1 MNLVGSSPAFLAYV
15 AVYALAVVG
24 CGVGLYKATR
34 IEDAD
39 TRRGMVGLLLCSG
52 GWAALELGYLL
63 TPGTLGYAFYL
74 GSLVVGLATVGA
86 WLYFCSAYTGR
97 SFHRDR
103 RYRVVAVGLYLGIVG
118 VKLTNPFHGL
128 YFATQFVTDPFP
140 HLAISHGVFHWVVT
154 GLSYALVSVGFF
166 MLFELFLEADY
177 DTRPLGVLVGVTALP
192 VVLDIVGYVSDVLL
206 DINHEPLGVALFA
219 VGVLYVFDEAFL
231 AVQLTDGVD
240 DAVVYLDDDGHIRES
255 NGKAQR
261 LFPTLDGSRG
271 EALDTVLPAVTEI
284 LETDEQILER
294 NRNGGAEYYLIS
306 DTSFSLGQVDI
317 GRMLVFTD
325 VTESERR
332 RRELDR
338 QNEQLEGFATAI
350 RHELLNTLQIITGR
364 VSVAGDALD
373 RGEVDLAKDSLQSTS
388 ETAARMSEIVD
399 GLATLARHGQTVDE
413 TMAVDLRTA
422 VGGAWDRADTDGLAM
437 AADVE
442 GRVIAD
448 PTRLRDL
455 FESGFRFAAHNGAS
469 TVTVEREADEIVITD
484 DGDPAG
490 ETAPEAFFEYGGAMP
505 DAAAGM
511 TLPNLRML
519 ARTHGWDVTLDTEY
533 QDGVRIVISNVTL
546 AGPLEN

>member
-1 MNLVGSSPAFLAYV
+1 M
-15 AVYALAVVG
+15 
-24 CGVGLYKATR
+24 
-34 IEDAD
+34 EDPD

-52 GWAALELGYLL
+52 GWAALQLGFLI

-97 SFHRDR
+97 AFHRNR
-103 RYRVVAVGLYLGIVG
+103 LYRAVAVSVYLAVVA

-128 YFATQFVTDPFP
+128 YFATQFASDPFP
-140 HLAISHGVFHWVVT
+140 HLAITHGVFHWVVT
-154 GLSYALVSVGFF
+154 GLSYALVTVGFF

-177 DTRPLGVLVGVTALP
+177 DTRPLGVLVGITALP
-192 VVLDIVGYVSDVLL
+192 VILDIVGYVSDLLL

-219 VGVLYVFDEAFL
+219 LGVLYVYDEAFL

-240 DAVVYLDDDGHIRES
+240 EAVVYLDDDGYIKEA

-261 LFPTLDGSRG
+261 LFPALSGSRG
-271 EALDTVLPAVTEI
+271 QNLETVLPAVTEI
-284 LETDEQILER
+284 LQTDEQILER
-294 NRNGGAEYYLIS
+294 NRGGGAEYYLVS
-306 DTSFSLGQVDI
+306 DTSFSLGQVNI

-364 VSVAGDALD
+364 VSVAGNALD
-373 RGEVDLAKDSLQSTS
+373 RGEVDLARDSLRSTS
-388 ETAARMSEIVD
+388 ETAERMSEIVN
-399 GLATLARHGQTVDE
+399 GLATLARHGQTIDE
-413 TMAVDLRTA
+413 TTAVDLRPI
-422 VGGAWDRADTDGLAM
+422 VDGAWERADTNGLTM

-442 GRVIAD
+442 GQVIAD

-455 FESGFRFAAHNGAS
+455 FESGFTFAAHNDAS
-469 TVTVEREADEIVITD
+469 TVTVSREADEIVITD
-484 DGDPAG
+484 DGTPAG
-490 ETAPEAFFEYGGAMP
+490 ETASDAFFEYGGAIP

-533 QDGVRIVISNVTL
+533 QDGVRVVISNVT
-546 AGPLEN
+546 APGPLEN

>member
-1 MNLVGSSPAFLAYV
+1 MNLIGSSPAFLGYV
-15 AVYALAVVG
+15 AAYTLAAVG
-24 CGVGLYKATR
+24 CSVGLYRAAR
-34 IEDAD
+34 IEDPD

-52 GWAALELGYLL
+52 GWAALELGFLI

-97 SFHRDR
+97 AFHRNR
-103 RYRVVAVGLYLGIVG
+103 LYRAVAVSVYLAVVA

-128 YFATQFVTDPFP
+128 YFATQFVADPFP
-140 HLAISHGVFHWVVT
+140 HLAITHGVFHWVVT
-154 GLSYALVSVGFF
+154 GLSYALVTVGFF

-177 DTRPLGVLVGVTALP
+177 DTRPLGVLVGITALP
-192 VVLDIVGYVSDVLL
+192 VILDIVGYVSDLLL

-219 VGVLYVFDEAFL
+219 LGVLYVYDEAFL

-240 DAVVYLDDDGHIRES
+240 EAVVYLDDDGCIKET

-261 LFPTLDGSRG
+261 LFPALSGSRG
-271 EALDTVLPAVTEI
+271 QSLETVLPAVTEI
-284 LETDEQILER
+284 LQTDGQILER
-294 NRNGGAEYYLIS
+294 NRDAGSKYYLVS

-317 GRMLVFTD
+317 GRMVVFTD
-325 VTESERR
+325 VTESEQR
-332 RRELDR
+332 RRELAR

-373 RGEVDLAKDSLQSTS
+373 RGEVSLARDSLQSTS
-388 ETAARMSEIVD
+388 ETAERMSEIVD
-399 GLATLARHGQTVDE
+399 GLATLARHGQTIDETTAVDIEPVVDE
-413 TMAVDLRTA
+413 
-422 VGGAWDRADTDGLAM
+422 AWERADTDGLTM

-442 GRVIAD
+442 GQVIAD

-455 FESGFRFAAHNGAS
+455 FESGFTFAAHNDAS
-469 TVTVEREADEIVITD
+469 TVTVSREADEIVITD
-484 DGDPAG
+484 DGTPAG
-490 ETAPEAFFEYGGAMP
+490 EIAADAFFEYGGAIP

-533 QDGVRIVISNVTL
+533 QDGVRVVISNVTVP
-546 AGPLEN
+546 GPLEN

>member
-1 MNLVGSSPAFLAYV
+1 MNLIGSSPAFLAYV
-15 AVYALAVVG
+15 AAYALAAAG
-24 CGVGLYKATR
+24 CGVGLYRAAR
-34 IEDAD
+34 MEDPD

-52 GWAALELGYLL
+52 GWAALQLGFLI

-97 SFHRDR
+97 AFHRNR
-103 RYRVVAVGLYLGIVG
+103 LYRAVAVSVYLAVVA

-128 YFATQFVTDPFP
+128 YFATQFASDPFP
-140 HLAISHGVFHWVVT
+140 HLAITHGVFHWVVT
-154 GLSYALVSVGFF
+154 GLSYALVTVGFF

-177 DTRPLGVLVGVTALP
+177 DTRPLGVLVGITALP
-192 VVLDIVGYVSDVLL
+192 VILDIVGYVSDLLL

-219 VGVLYVFDEAFL
+219 LGVLYVYDEAFL

-240 DAVVYLDDDGHIRES
+240 EAVVYLDDDGYIKEA

-261 LFPTLDGSRG
+261 LFPALSGSRG
-271 EALDTVLPAVTEI
+271 QNLETVLPAVTEI
-284 LETDEQILER
+284 LQTDEQILER
-294 NRNGGAEYYLIS
+294 NRGGGAEYYLVS
-306 DTSFSLGQVDI
+306 DTSFSLGQVNI

-364 VSVAGDALD
+364 VSVAGNALD
-373 RGEVDLAKDSLQSTS
+373 RGEVDLARDSLRSTS
-388 ETAARMSEIVD
+388 ETAERMSEIVN
-399 GLATLARHGQTVDE
+399 GLATLARHGQTIDE
-413 TMAVDLRTA
+413 TTAVDLRPI
-422 VGGAWDRADTDGLAM
+422 VDGAWERADTNGLTM

-442 GRVIAD
+442 GQVIAD

-455 FESGFRFAAHNGAS
+455 FESGFTFAAHNDAS
-469 TVTVEREADEIVITD
+469 TVTVSREADEIVITD
-484 DGDPAG
+484 DGTPAG
-490 ETAPEAFFEYGGAMP
+490 ETASDAFFEYGGAIP

-533 QDGVRIVISNVTL
+533 QDGVRVVISNVT
-546 AGPLEN
+546 APGPLEN

>member
-1 MNLVGSSPAFLAYV
+1 MNLIGSSPAFLGYV
-15 AVYALAVVG
+15 AAYTLAAVG
-24 CGVGLYKATR
+24 CSVGLYRAAR
-34 IEDAD
+34 MEDPD

-52 GWAALELGYLL
+52 GWAALELGFLI

-97 SFHRDR
+97 EFHRNR
-103 RYRVVAVGLYLGIVG
+103 LYRAVAVSVYLAVVA
-118 VKLTNPFHGL
+118 VKLTNPFHGF
-128 YFATQFVTDPFP
+128 YFATQFVADPFP
-140 HLAISHGVFHWVVT
+140 HLTITHGVFHWVVT
-154 GLSYALVSVGFF
+154 GLSYALVTVGFF

-177 DTRPLGVLVGVTALP
+177 DTRPLGILVGITAIP
-192 VVLDIVGYVSDVLL
+192 AVLDIVGYVSDLLL

-219 VGVLYVFDEAFL
+219 LGVLYVYDEAFL

-240 DAVVYLDDDGHIRES
+240 EAVVYLDDDGCIKET

-261 LFPTLDGSRG
+261 LFPALSGSRG
-271 EALDTVLPAVTEI
+271 QNLETVLPAVTEI
-284 LETDEQILER
+284 LQTDEQILER
-294 NRNGGAEYYLIS
+294 NRDAGSKYYLVS

-317 GRMLVFTD
+317 GRMVVFTD

-332 RRELDR
+332 RRELAR

-364 VSVAGDALD
+364 VSVAGDALN
-373 RGEVDLAKDSLQSTS
+373 RGNVGLAKESLQSTS
-388 ETAARMSEIVD
+388 ETAERMSEIVD
-399 GLATLARHGQTVDE
+399 GLATLARHGQTIDETTAVDIGPVVDE
-413 TMAVDLRTA
+413 
-422 VGGAWDRADTDGLAM
+422 AWERADTDGLTM

-442 GRVIAD
+442 GQVIAD

-455 FESGFRFAAHNGAS
+455 FESGFTFAAHNDAS
-469 TVTVEREADEIVITD
+469 TVTVSREADEIVITD
-484 DGDPAG
+484 DGTPAG
-490 ETAPEAFFEYGGAMP
+490 QTASEAFFEYGGAIP

-519 ARTHGWDVTLDTEY
+519 ARTHGWDVALDTEY
-533 QDGVRIVISNVTL
+533 QDGVRVVISNVTVP
-546 AGPLEN
+546 GPLEN

>member
-1 MNLVGSSPAFLAYV
+1 MNLIGSSPAFLAYV
-15 AVYALAVVG
+15 AAYALAAAG
-24 CGVGLYKATR
+24 CGVGLYRAAR
-34 IEDAD
+34 MEDPD

-52 GWAALELGYLL
+52 GWAALQLGFLI

-97 SFHRDR
+97 AFHRNR
-103 RYRVVAVGLYLGIVG
+103 LYRAVAVSVYLAVVA

-128 YFATQFVTDPFP
+128 YFATQFASDPFP
-140 HLAISHGVFHWVVT
+140 HLAITHGVFHWVVT
-154 GLSYALVSVGFF
+154 GLSYALVTVGFF

-177 DTRPLGVLVGVTALP
+177 DTRPLGVLVGITALP
-192 VVLDIVGYVSDVLL
+192 VILDIVGYVSDLLL

-219 VGVLYVFDEAFL
+219 LGVLYVYDEAFL

-240 DAVVYLDDDGHIRES
+240 EAVVYLDDDGYIKEA

-261 LFPTLDGSRG
+261 LFPALSGSRG
-271 EALDTVLPAVTEI
+271 QNLETVLPAVTEI
-284 LETDEQILER
+284 LQTDEQILER
-294 NRNGGAEYYLIS
+294 NRGGGAEYYLVS
-306 DTSFSLGQVDI
+306 DTSFSLGQVNI

-364 VSVAGDALD
+364 VSVAGNALD
-373 RGEVDLAKDSLQSTS
+373 RGEVDLARDSLRSTS
-388 ETAARMSEIVD
+388 ETAERMSEIVN
-399 GLATLARHGQTVDE
+399 GLATLARHGQTIDE
-413 TMAVDLRTA
+413 TTAVDLRPI
-422 VGGAWDRADTDGLAM
+422 VDGAWERADTNGLTM

-442 GRVIAD
+442 GQVIAD

-455 FESGFRFAAHNGAS
+455 FESGFTFAAHNDAS
-469 TVTVEREADEIVITD
+469 TVTVKREADEIVITD
-484 DGDPAG
+484 DGTPAG
-490 ETAPEAFFEYGGAMP
+490 ETASDAFFEYGGAIP

-533 QDGVRIVISNVTL
+533 QDGVRIVISNVT
-546 AGPLEN
+546 APGPLEN

>member
-15 AVYALAVVG
+15 AVYALAAVG

-63 TPGTLGYAFYL
+63 TLGTLGYAFYL

-166 MLFELFLEADY
+166 MLLELFLEADY
-177 DTRPLGVLVGVTALP
+177 DTRPLGVLAGVTALP
-192 VVLDIVGYVSDVLL
+192 AVLDIVGYVSDVLL

-240 DAVVYLDDDGHIRES
+240 DAVVYLDDDGHIKES

-271 EALDTVLPAVTEI
+271 ETLDTVLPAVTEI

-422 VGGAWDRADTDGLAM
+422 VEGAWDRADTDGLTM

-484 DGDPAG
+484 DGNPAG

>member
-1 MNLVGSSPAFLAYV
+1 M
-15 AVYALAVVG
+15 
-24 CGVGLYKATR
+24 
-34 IEDAD
+34 EDPD
-39 TRRGMVGLLLCSG
+39 TRRGMVGLLVCSG
-52 GWAALELGYLL
+52 GWAALELGFLI

-74 GSLVVGLATVGA
+74 GSLIVGLATVGA

-97 SFHRDR
+97 AFHRNR
-103 RYRVVAVGLYLGIVG
+103 SYRVVAVSTYLSIVI
-118 VKLTNPFHGL
+118 VKLTNPLHGL
-128 YFATQFVTDPFP
+128 YFATRFVADPFP
-140 HLAISHGVFHWVVT
+140 HLAITHGLFHWVVT
-154 GLSYALVSVGFF
+154 GLSYALVTVGFF

-177 DTRPLGVLVGVTALP
+177 DTRPLGVLVGITALP
-192 VVLDIVGYVSDVLL
+192 VTLDIVGYVSDFLL

-219 VGVLYVFDEAFL
+219 FGVLYVYDEAFL

-240 DAVVYLDDDGHIRES
+240 DAVVYLDDDGHIKES

-261 LFPTLDGSRG
+261 LFPALSGSRG
-271 EALDTVLPAVTEI
+271 QNLETVLPAVTEI
-284 LETDEQILER
+284 LQTDEQILER
-294 NRNGGAEYYLIS
+294 NRGGGAEYYLVS

-350 RHELLNTLQIITGR
+350 RHELLNTLQIVTGR
-364 VSVAGDALD
+364 VSAAGDALN
-373 RGEVDLAKDSLQSTS
+373 RGDVDLAKESLQSTS
-388 ETAARMSEIVD
+388 ETADRMSEIVD
-399 GLATLARHGQTVDE
+399 GLATLARHGQTIDE
-413 TMAVDLRTA
+413 TMPVDLQP
-422 VGGAWDRADTDGLAM
+422 VVEGAWDRADTDGLTM

-442 GRVIAD
+442 GQVIAD

-455 FESGFRFAAHNGAS
+455 FESGFTFAAHNDAS
-469 TVTVEREADEIVITD
+469 MVTVSREADEIVITD
-484 DGDPAG
+484 DGTPAG
-490 ETAPEAFFEYGGAMP
+490 ETASEAFFEYGGAIP

-533 QDGVRIVISNVTL
+533 QDGVRVVISNVTV
-546 AGPLEN
+546 AGPVES

>member
-1 MNLVGSSPAFLAYV
+1 MYV
-15 AVYALAVVG
+15 AVYAFAAVG
-24 CGVGLYKATR
+24 CGVGLHRATR
-34 IEDAD
+34 MEDPD

-52 GWAALELGYLL
+52 GWAALELGFLL

-97 SFHRDR
+97 AFHRNR
-103 RYRVVAVGLYLGIVG
+103 LYRVVAVGLYLAIVI
-118 VKLTNPFHGL
+118 VKLTNPLHRL
-128 YFATQFVTDPFP
+128 YFTTQFVVDPFP
-140 HLAISHGVFHWVVT
+140 HLAITHGVFHWVVT
-154 GLSYALVSVGFF
+154 GLSYALVTVGFF

-177 DTRPLGVLVGVTALP
+177 DTRPLGVLVGITALP
-192 VVLDIVGYVSDVLL
+192 AVLDVVGYVSDILL

-219 VGVLYVFDEAFL
+219 VGVLYVYDEAFL

-240 DAVVYLDDDGHIRES
+240 DPVVYLDDDGRIKEY
-255 NGKAQR
+255 NGEAQR
-261 LFPTLDGSRG
+261 LFPRLAGNRG
-271 EALDTVLPAVTEI
+271 QQLETVLPAVTEI
-284 LETDEQILER
+284 LQTDEQILER
-294 NRNGGAEYYLIS
+294 NRSGGAEYYLVS

-364 VSVAGDALD
+364 VSVAGDALN
-373 RGEVDLAKDSLQSTS
+373 RGDVDLAKESLQSTS
-388 ETAARMSEIVD
+388 ETANRMSEIVD
-399 GLATLARHGQTVDE
+399 GLATLARHGQTIDE
-413 TMAVDLRTA
+413 TMPVDLQT
-422 VGGAWDRADTDGLAM
+422 VVDSAWERADTDGLTM
-437 AADVE
+437 AADAE
-442 GRVIAD
+442 GQVIAD

-455 FESGFRFAAHNGAS
+455 FENGFTFAAHNGAS

-484 DGDPAG
+484 DGTPAG
-490 ETAPEAFFEYGGAMP
+490 ETAAEAFFEYGGAMP
-505 DAAAGM
+505 DADAGM

-519 ARTHGWDVTLDTEY
+519 ARTHGWDVTLDTGY
-533 QDGVRIVISNVTL
+533 RDGVRIVVSNVTV
-546 AGPLEN
+546 AGTVKN

>member
-1 MNLVGSSPAFLAYV
+1 M
-15 AVYALAVVG
+15 
-24 CGVGLYKATR
+24 
-34 IEDAD
+34 EDPD

-52 GWAALELGYLL
+52 GWAALELGFLI

-74 GSLVVGLATVGA
+74 GSLIVGLATVGA

-97 SFHRDR
+97 AFHRNR
-103 RYRVVAVGLYLGIVG
+103 LYRVVAVSVYLGIVT
-118 VKLTNPFHGL
+118 VKLTNPLHGL
-128 YFATQFVTDPFP
+128 YFATQFVADPFP
-140 HLAISHGVFHWVVT
+140 HLAITHGVFHWVVT
-154 GLSYALVSVGFF
+154 GLSYALVTVGFF

-177 DTRPLGVLVGVTALP
+177 DTRPLGVLVGVTAIP
-192 VVLDIVGYVSDVLL
+192 AVLDIIGYVSDILL

-219 VGVLYVFDEAFL
+219 FGVLYVYDEAFL

-240 DAVVYLDDDGHIRES
+240 EAVVYLDDGHHIKES
-255 NGKAQR
+255 NGEAQR
-261 LFPTLDGSRG
+261 LFPALAGSRG
-271 EALDTVLPAVTEI
+271 QQLETVLPAVSEI
-284 LETDEQILER
+284 MQTDEQILER
-294 NRNGGAEYYLIS
+294 NRDDGTEYYLVS

-364 VSVAGDALD
+364 VSAAGNALD
-373 RGEVDLAKDSLQSTS
+373 RGEVDLARDSLQSTS
-388 ETAARMSEIVD
+388 ETADRMSEIVD
-399 GLATLARHGQTVDE
+399 GLATLARHGQTIDE
-413 TMAVDLRTA
+413 TMPVELQP
-422 VGGAWDRADTDGLAM
+422 VIEGAWERADTDGLTM
-437 AADVE
+437 AADVD
-442 GRVIAD
+442 GQVIAD

-455 FESGFRFAAHNGAS
+455 FESGFTFAAHNGAS

-484 DGDPAG
+484 DGTPAG
-490 ETAPEAFFEYGGAMP
+490 ETASEAFFEYGGAIP

-519 ARTHGWDVTLDTEY
+519 ARTHGWDVALDTEY
-533 QDGVRIVISNVTL
+533 QGGVRVVISNVTV

>member
-1 MNLVGSSPAFLAYV
+1 MNLIGSSPAFLAYV
-15 AVYALAVVG
+15 AAYALAAVG
-24 CGVGLYKATR
+24 CGVGLYRAAR
-34 IEDAD
+34 MEDPD

-52 GWAALELGYLL
+52 GWAALQLGFLI

-74 GSLVVGLATVGA
+74 GSLVVGLATIGA

-97 SFHRDR
+97 AFHRNR
-103 RYRVVAVGLYLGIVG
+103 LYRAVAVSVYLAVVA

-128 YFATQFVTDPFP
+128 YFATQFASDPFP
-140 HLAISHGVFHWVVT
+140 HLAITHGVFHWVVT
-154 GLSYALVSVGFF
+154 GLSYALVTVGFF

-177 DTRPLGVLVGVTALP
+177 DTRPLGVLVGITALP
-192 VVLDIVGYVSDVLL
+192 VILDIVGYVSDLLL

-219 VGVLYVFDEAFL
+219 LGVLYVYDEAFL

-240 DAVVYLDDDGHIRES
+240 EAVVYLDDDGYIKEA

-261 LFPTLDGSRG
+261 LFPALSGSRG
-271 EALDTVLPAVTEI
+271 QNLETVLPAVTEI
-284 LETDEQILER
+284 LQTDEQILER
-294 NRNGGAEYYLIS
+294 NRGGGAEYYLVS
-306 DTSFSLGQVDI
+306 DTSFSLGQVNI

-364 VSVAGDALD
+364 VSVAGNALD
-373 RGEVDLAKDSLQSTS
+373 RGEVDLARDSLRSTS
-388 ETAARMSEIVD
+388 ETAERMSEIVN
-399 GLATLARHGQTVDE
+399 GLATLARHGQTIDE
-413 TMAVDLRTA
+413 TTAVDLRPI
-422 VGGAWDRADTDGLAM
+422 VDGAWERADTNGLTM

-442 GRVIAD
+442 GQVIAD

-455 FESGFRFAAHNGAS
+455 FESGFTFAAHNDAS
-469 TVTVEREADEIVITD
+469 TVTVKREADEIVITD
-484 DGDPAG
+484 DGTPAG
-490 ETAPEAFFEYGGAMP
+490 ETASDAFFEYGGAIP

-533 QDGVRIVISNVTL
+533 QDGVRIVISNVTV
-546 AGPLEN
+546 AGPPEN

>member
-1 MNLVGSSPAFLAYV
+1 M
-15 AVYALAVVG
+15 
-24 CGVGLYKATR
+24 
-34 IEDAD
+34 EDPD

-52 GWAALELGYLL
+52 GWAALELGFLL

-74 GSLVVGLATVGA
+74 GSLVVGLATIGA

-97 SFHRDR
+97 AFHRNR
-103 RYRVVAVGLYLGIVG
+103 PYRVVAVSVYLAVVT
-118 VKLTNPFHGL
+118 VKLTNPLHGL
-128 YFATQFVTDPFP
+128 YFATEFVTDPFP
-140 HLAISHGVFHWVVT
+140 HLAITHGVFHWVVT
-154 GLSYALVSVGFF
+154 GLSYALVAVGFF

-177 DTRPLGVLVGVTALP
+177 DTRPLGILVGITALP
-192 VVLDIVGYVSDVLL
+192 VVLDIVGYVSDILL

-219 VGVLYVFDEAFL
+219 FGVLYVYDEAFL

-240 DAVVYLDDDGHIRES
+240 EAVVYLDDDGHVREA
-255 NGKAQR
+255 NGEAQR
-261 LFPTLDGSRG
+261 LFPALSEGRG
-271 EALDTVLPAVTEI
+271 QQLDTVLPAVTEI
-284 LETDEQILER
+284 LQTDEQILER
-294 NRNGGAEYYLIS
+294 NRDSGTEYYLVS

-325 VTESERR
+325 VTGSERR

-373 RGEVDLAKDSLQSTS
+373 RGEVELARDSLQSTS
-388 ETAARMSEIVD
+388 ETADRMSEIVD
-399 GLATLARHGQTVDE
+399 GLATLARHGQTIDE
-413 TMAVDLRTA
+413 TTAVDLQP
-422 VGGAWDRADTDGLAM
+422 VVDGAWDRADTSGLAL

-442 GRVIAD
+442 GQVIAD

-455 FESGFRFAAHNGAS
+455 FESGFTFAAHNGAS

-484 DGDPAG
+484 DGTPAG
-490 ETAPEAFFEYGGAMP
+490 ETAPEAFFEYGGAVP

-519 ARTHGWDVTLDTEY
+519 ARTHGWDVSLDTEY
-533 QDGVRIVISNVTL
+533 QDGVRIVISNVTV
-546 AGPLEN
+546 AGALEN